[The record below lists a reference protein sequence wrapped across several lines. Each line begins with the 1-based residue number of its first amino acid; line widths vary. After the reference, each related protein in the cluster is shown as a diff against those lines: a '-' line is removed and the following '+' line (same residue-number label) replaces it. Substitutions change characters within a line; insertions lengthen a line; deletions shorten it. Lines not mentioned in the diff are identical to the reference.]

1 MPSFTVRSLTFKGN
15 NHYMRFTFVRSGG
28 FAAVPALRVQASVTS
43 DGATGEV
50 VADRGYRRTLEAQES
65 AALFEDA
72 ERLVRAGGVPPSSH
86 AARDRFLFQLTIET
100 SSGATAIVESRD
112 LASAGPPALA
122 RLIEWVAREADAI
135 VQTRLRS

>member
-1 MPSFTVRSLTFKGN
+1 
-15 NHYMRFTFVRSGG
+15 MRFTFVRSGG
-28 FAAVPALRVQASVTS
+28 FAAVPGLRVQASVTI
-43 DGATGEV
+43 DGASGEV

-65 AALFEDA
+65 AALVEDA

-112 LASAGPPALA
+112 LAGAGPPALA

>member
-1 MPSFTVRSLTFKGN
+1 
-15 NHYMRFTFVRSGG
+15 MRFTFVRSGG
-28 FAAVPALRVQASVTS
+28 FAAVPVLRVQASVTS

-100 SSGATAIVESRD
+100 SSGDRKS
-112 LASAGPPALA
+112 
-122 RLIEWVAREADAI
+122 
-135 VQTRLRS
+135 TRLNSSH